1 MLNETKDLD
10 RRLHIARGLYYGSYK
25 SPRVLL
31 WAIGVIILVVMMA
44 KLWPNC
50 EHDNIYYTNPPL
62 ELSQIKNVIPI
73 IDKMLPFNKARTK
86 AIQRIGPHNKQVLD
100 VIICGMLGDFWAD
113 KIPGNQIPGIRF
125 NIEQSISNTAYI
137 HHLTLFFY
145 KLGYC
150 ARPIPTLVKKSDK
163 VIENRFNYR
172 LSLFTFTNF
181 IWIFDSFY
189 KTVNGKNI
197 KCVPFFIVEYLTPIG
212 LAHWICQD
220 GSYQKGQGIKI
231 ATNCFTFEECK
242 FLATFLSQNYHLKT
256 SVIRTGTPDQWCISI
271 WKESLPLLQQI
282 VNPYF
287 IPEMKY
293 KLGYF

>member
-1 MLNETKDLD
+1 M
-10 RRLHIARGLYYGSYK
+10 HIARGLYYGSYK
-25 SPRVLL
+25 SPRVLV
-31 WAIGVIILVVMMA
+31 WAIGVIILIVMMA

-50 EHDNIYYTNPPL
+50 DYDYINYTNPPV
-62 ELSQIKNVIPI
+62 EISQIKNVIPI

-86 AIQRIGPHNKQVLD
+86 AIYRIGPHNKQVLD
-100 VIICGMLGDFWAD
+100 VIISGMLGDFWAD
-113 KIPGNQIPGIRF
+113 KIPGNQIPSIRF
-125 NIEQSISNTAYI
+125 NIEQSLSNTAYI
-137 HHLTLFFY
+137 HQLTLLFY

-150 ARPIPTLVKKSDK
+150 ARPVPTLVPKSDK

-181 IWIFDSFY
+181 VWIFDSFY
-189 KTVNGKNI
+189 KTVNGQNI
-197 KCVPFFIVEYLTPIG
+197 KCVPFFIGEYLTPIG
-212 LAHWICQD
+212 LSHWICQE

-242 FLATFLSQNYHLKT
+242 FLATLLNKKYHLKT
-256 SVIRTGTPDQWCISI
+256 SVVRTGTPDQWVITI
-271 WKESLPLLQQI
+271 WKESLLPLRQI

-287 IPEMKY
+287 SPEMKY